1 MDTYGEIKRKLRNI
15 AAGKALIY
23 EGEVKSV
30 SGSTCTVDIGGV
42 ELADVRLTAL
52 PGETDIL
59 ITPKVGSHV
68 VLADLEGGTLRELV
82 IVKYGEVEQ
91 IQLNGGQNDGLVKIR
106 KLEENLDKLKNYCE
120 TLKSAVATGLTGVGE
135 QTTNTVP
142 SGSAGATAFNAAMSG
157 QTINFS
163 NMEDTKITH

>member
-68 VLADLEGGTLRELV
+68 VLADLEGGTLRNLCV
-82 IVKYGEVEQ
+82 VQYGEVEQ
-91 IQLNGGQNDGLVKIR
+91 IQLNGGSNDGLVKIR
-106 KLEENLDKLKNYCE
+106 ELENNLNQLKNYCE
-120 TLKSAVATGLTGVGE
+120 TLDFAIQCGFMAIGIGAAANGSTGASTYIQNMTGKAI
-135 QTTNTVP
+135 
-142 SGSAGATAFNAAMSG
+142 S
-157 QTINFS
+157 FS
-163 NMEDTKITH
+163 NMEDTSVTH

>member
-82 IVKYGEVEQ
+82 IVKYGEVEK
-91 IQLNGGQNDGLVKIR
+91 IQLNGGNNDGLVKINELTN
-106 KLEENLDKLKNYCE
+106 KLNAL
-120 TLKSAVATGLTGVGE
+120 V
-135 QTTNTVP
+135 Q
-142 SGSAGATAFNAAMSG
+142 AFNSHTHTVSGTCTVADVPGTIAGTALATSG
-157 QTINFS
+157 QASQFNAS
-163 NMEDTKITH
+163 DYKDDKITH

>member
-68 VLADLEGGTLRELV
+68 VLADLEGGTLRNLCV
-82 IVKYGEVEQ
+82 VQYGEVEQ
-91 IQLNGGQNDGLVKIR
+91 IQLNGGQHPICNTD
-106 KLEENLDKLKNYCE
+106 
-120 TLKSAVATGLTGVGE
+120 TLKTELQKMSKRIDAIIEALKYSATAAQDGGLTYKR
-135 QTTNTVP
+135 QI
-142 SGSAGATAFNAAMSG
+142 ATALDAIA
-157 QTINFS
+157 QTEDFS
-163 NMEDTKITH
+163 DIEDTKITH